1 MIHEA
6 EHTQPR
12 NKDIKDNEEWEDE
25 VAAKQ
30 QVEKKRRMEKIDDL
44 ASMGKEEV
52 DPMQTEAKKLS
63 DFIEIII
70 KVGK

>member
-1 MIHEA
+1 MIHSA
-6 EHTQPR
+6 EDTQPR
-12 NKDIKDNEEWEDE
+12 NKDIKDNEEWEEE

-30 QVEKKRRMEKIDDL
+30 KVKAEDKAKRIDDY
-44 ASMGKEEV
+44 ASMGEEEV
-52 DPMQTEAKKLS
+52 DPKQAEAKKLS

>member
-1 MIHEA
+1 MIHAA
-6 EHTQPR
+6 EDTQPR

-30 QVEKKRRMEKIDDL
+30 QVKNKARMEKIDDL

-52 DPMQTEAKKLS
+52 DPLQAEAKKLS
-63 DFIEIII
+63 EFIEIII